1 MQKQLAAIRRTGCV
15 SHVYRIC
22 YFFLPLIFN
31 NAFSQSDSVIR
42 RLTAPDG
49 WLIQTKNS
57 VYQLTINGNKKLLPV
72 FYGPVQE
79 AGFTTRNAGWYE
91 RVEEVPV
98 RGGPA
103 TKSTALEVVFDD
115 GVRDA
120 DLQYLSGEVIEK
132 EGRPVLKIIQ
142 ADKVYPLQVTTYI
155 RVLPEY
161 GVLEKWTEVSNTG
174 KKGTI
179 KVEKLLSG
187 GFALPTNEYV
197 LTQWAGADLS
207 EFQHY
212 ESVLTPGVKI
222 IENRAFKSNAAAP
235 WFMVQPK
242 ASAGAQGAPTWF
254 GSVHYSGNW
263 QLIFDKAFAGGLQ
276 VLGGMNFWDTEWNLK
291 PGTKLET
298 PKITVGFTTN
308 GTEGASQ
315 CLAAYVRNEVLP
327 AMHRNVFRPV
337 LYNSWEATYY
347 NVSEQNQL
355 ELAQKAKD
363 LGVELFVVD
372 DGWFRG
378 RTDGRSQSGLG
389 NWDVDKE
396 KFPNGLTPVIKKV
409 HELGMQFGLWVEP
422 ENVNPNSDVAKAHPD
437 WIFGVPNRTGNLYRK
452 ILNLAN
458 ENVYQHLLETFTR
471 LLKENEIDF
480 IKWDQNNALSE
491 PGWAGAPPGLQREVR
506 IRHIANVYR
515 LVDELRKRFPKVLF
529 ESCSSGGGR
538 VDMGMLS
545 RMDQTWLSD
554 NTDPVDRLY
563 IQYGFLEAM
572 PANTM
577 VSWVTGTTRHQPVA
591 LDYRFDVSMSGVL
604 GIGSDIRK
612 WTAAEAEIARKKIAL
627 YKEIRPLVQRGILH
641 KLVSP
646 FAHNRCALQYNSAD
660 NTQAVLFCYNTAEY
674 LNGSQPSDR
683 DAKLLKLE
691 GLNPAKQYRLQKAG
705 DSTDKGVVY
714 PGEFL
719 MNIGLAWPVKNAY
732 QSLIFTLKQID

>member
-1 MQKQLAAIRRTGCV
+1 MQQQFFVRKRTGFIRV
-15 SHVYRIC
+15 Q
-22 YFFLPLIFN
+22 FLFSLLCFLIFN
-31 NAFSQSDSVIR
+31 HAFSQSDSAIR
-42 RLTAPDG
+42 RLSNPDG
-49 WLIQTKNS
+49 WLIQTKSS
-57 VYQLTINGNKKLLPV
+57 VYQLTITANKKLLPV
-72 FYGPVQE
+72 FYGPSEE
-79 AGFTTRNAGWYE
+79 AAFTSRNAGWYE

-98 RGGPA
+98 RGGLA
-103 TKSTALEVVFDD
+103 NKSTALEVVFAD

-120 DLQYLSGEVIEK
+120 DLQYVSGEVVQNN
-132 EGRPVLKIIQ
+132 GRSTLKIVQ
-142 ADKVYPLQVTTYI
+142 TDKIYPLQITTYI

-161 GVLEKWTEVSNTG
+161 DVLEKWMEVGNTA
-174 KKGTI
+174 KKGNI
-179 KVEKLLSG
+179 KIEKLLSG
-187 GFALPTNEYV
+187 GFALPANEYT
-197 LTQWAGADLS
+197 LTQWSGTDLN

-212 ESVLTPGVKI
+212 ESLLTPGVKL
-222 IENRAFKSNAAAP
+222 IENRAFKSNPNAP
-235 WFMVQPK
+235 WFAVQPK
-242 ASAGAQGAPTWF
+242 ASAGEKNSPTWF
-254 GSVHYSGNW
+254 GSLHYSGNW
-263 QLIFDKAFAGGLQ
+263 QLVFDKAFANGLQ

-291 PGTKLET
+291 PGMKLET
-298 PKITVGFTTN
+298 PKLTIGFTPH
-308 GTEGASQ
+308 GADGASQ
-315 CLAAYVRNEVLP
+315 CLAAYVRHDVLP
-327 AMHRNVFRPV
+327 PSHRNVLRPV

-347 NVSEQNQL
+347 SVSEQNQL
-355 ELAQKAKD
+355 ELAQKAKE
-363 LGVELFVVD
+363 LGAELFVID

-389 NWDVDKE
+389 NWDVDKN

-437 WIFGVPNRTGNLYRK
+437 WIFQVPGRTGNVNRK

-458 ENVYQHLLETFTR
+458 EAVYQHLLETFTR

-491 PGWAGAPPGLQREVR
+491 PGWSGASTELQREAR
-506 IRHIANVYR
+506 IRHITNVYR
-515 LVDELRKRFPKVLF
+515 LVEELRRRFPKVLF
-529 ESCSSGGGR
+529 ESCSGGGGR
-538 VDMGMLS
+538 VDLGMLS

-572 PANTM
+572 PANAM
-577 VSWVTGTTRHQPVA
+577 VSWVTSTTRHQPVS

-612 WTAAEAEIARKKIAL
+612 MTPADVDIARKKIAL
-627 YKEIRPLVQRGILH
+627 YKEIRPLVQQGILH

-646 FAHNRCALQYNSAD
+646 FESNRCALQYNSD
-660 NTQAVLFCYNTAEY
+660 DSKQAVLFCYNMAEY

-683 DAKLLKLE
+683 GSKTLKLE
-691 GLNPAKQYRLQKAG
+691 GLNPAKKYRLQKAG
-705 DSTDKGVVY
+705 DSTDKGTVY
-714 PGEFL
+714 PGDFL